1 MDRPERRLPWGKP
14 FPRPQKTRLVCKDS
28 FEIGLLHTQG
38 AFGKIM
44 NRAVRVFVLLSL
56 LCGWG
61 LCVVHGAGDEP
72 KAGGSETV
80 TLWAQIY
87 EGGWVMIPIGLCSVL
102 TVYLSGD
109 GWMRTSRKRM
119 APESFEKDVKR
130 FFRHGDYVGAYNF
143 CKSHPSPLTNVLRA
157 GIGMLGEGKSVVEE
171 SMVAAMHQ
179 ESSRLNTFTSY
190 LSVIGVCTP
199 MIGLLGTV
207 TGMIKAFKKLGEAGI
222 GDPSGLSA
230 AIGEVLVATASG
242 LFIAIPA
249 FGMFYLLRSR
259 STRAMHDIQNLVT
272 EMFRKMPYEHMV
284 GLHISGEELYAATP
298 NWVEVAGA
306 ASGEAK
312 RAEA

>member
-1 MDRPERRLPWGKP
+1 VVWKKQGRE
-14 FPRPQKTRLVCKDS
+14 KDS
-28 FEIGLLHTQG
+28 FEIHSLRPQVV
-38 AFGKIM
+38 FGNLM
-44 NRAVRVFVLLSL
+44 NRAVRFLVLLSL
-56 LCGWG
+56 LCGLG
-61 LCVVHGAGDEP
+61 LCTADAAAGEA
-72 KAGGSETV
+72 KESGGEQI

-102 TVYLSGD
+102 TVFLSGD

-119 APESFEKDVKR
+119 APAAYEKDVKR
-130 FFRHGDYVGAYNF
+130 LFRHGDYVGAYNF
-143 CKSHPSPLTNVLRA
+143 CKSHPSPLTNVLKA
-157 GIGMLGEGKSVVEE
+157 GIGMLGDGKAVVEE

-179 ESSRLNTFTSY
+179 ESSSLNTYTSY

-207 TGMIKAFKKLGEAGI
+207 TGMIKAFQKLGAAGI

-259 STRAMHDIQNLVT
+259 STRAMHHIQNLVT

-298 NWVEVAGA
+298 NWVETPVG
-306 ASGEAK
+306 GKVEV
-312 RAEA
+312 

>member
-1 MDRPERRLPWGKP
+1 MNFVLTMFAGVFMMRTARVILLP
-14 FPRPQKTRLVCKDS
+14 F
-28 FEIGLLHTQG
+28 LLWVVVLASVQAAGGEAQG
-38 AFGKIM
+38 AAVEKI
-44 NRAVRVFVLLSL
+44 
-56 LCGWG
+56 
-61 LCVVHGAGDEP
+61 
-72 KAGGSETV
+72 
-80 TLWAQIY
+80 TLWGQIY
-87 EGGWVMIPIGLCSVL
+87 EGGWVMIPIGICSVL

-109 GWMRTSRKRM
+109 GWMRTSRDRM
-119 APESFEKDVKR
+119 APVAQEKDVKR

-143 CKSHPSPLTNVLRA
+143 CKAHPSPLTNVLKA
-157 GIGMLGEGKSVVEE
+157 GVGMLGEGKSVAEE

-179 ESSRLNTFTSY
+179 ESSKLNTFTSY

-207 TGMIKAFKKLGEAGI
+207 TGMIKAFQKLGAAGI

-259 STRAMHDIQNLVT
+259 STRAMHHIQNLVA
-272 EMFRKMPYEHMV
+272 EIFRKMPYEHMV

-298 NWVEVAGA
+298 NWVETSEA
-306 ASGEAK
+306 ASLDAKIRGEA
-312 RAEA
+312 

>member
-1 MDRPERRLPWGKP
+1 MKKHEFLE
-14 FPRPQKTRLVCKDS
+14 DS
-28 FEIGLLHTQG
+28 FEFELLHIQSLASVMKRTG
-38 AFGKIM
+38 RDLFL
-44 NRAVRVFVLLSL
+44 FVLLCAL
-56 LCGWG
+56 G
-61 LCVVHGAGDEP
+61 HAAAHAAGVEP
-72 KAGGSETV
+72 KGAAPESI

-109 GWMRTSRKRM
+109 GWMRTSQKRM
-119 APESFEKDVKR
+119 APSGLEKDVKR
-130 FFRHGDYVGAYNF
+130 FFRHGDYVGAYNY
-143 CKSHPSPLTNVLRA
+143 CKTHPSPLTNVLKA
-157 GIGMLGEGKSVVEE
+157 GVGMLGDGKSGVEE
-171 SMVAAMHQ
+171 AMVAAMHQ
-179 ESSRLNTFTSY
+179 ESSKLNTYTSY

-207 TGMIKAFKKLGEAGI
+207 TGMIKAFQKLGAAGI

-249 FGMFYLLRSR
+249 FGMFYFLRSR
-259 STRAMHDIQNLVT
+259 STRAMHHIQNLVT

-298 NWVEVAGA
+298 NWVESPRD
-306 ASGEAK
+306 ASVEK
-312 RAEA
+312 PRVEV